1 MKSYMDIEILEE
13 GWKDDLLKMIGMNRS
28 ARLKRQIKK
37 LSRKKQKMI
46 NSSGIL
52 KDIEKINKLADEIVD
67 GIYKLT
73 GKRYDITHY
82 KLTDF
87 IDKEVLA
94 DPK

>member
-1 MKSYMDIEILEE
+1 MDIEILEE